1 VLIGSG
7 TELACRGACFIV
19 SLCIDGG
26 TFQIDAFLLPIGNNI
41 DIILGPPW
49 MKNMGKAIW
58 DFTSLQMQF

>member
-7 TELACRGACFIV
+7 TELACQGACFIV
-19 SLCIDGG
+19 PLRINGR

-49 MKNMGKAIW
+49 MKNVGKAI
-58 DFTSLQMQF
+58 